1 MFGISTIIKLLLI
14 LLIIGSLLAAGWYIT
29 SMREQLAISK
39 NNTEKYEQAV
49 IDQQILI
56 RQIREDVQSIQKANK
71 ELALVVQGQ
80 NKDLN
85 SLQQRFNKVK
95 ADGKVRDIG
104 KSAIRKTKS
113 VERIINN
120 ASKKAIRCIELASG
134 APLTEKELNE
144 KPNSECPSLVNRIIA
159 TQ

>member
-14 LLIIGSLLAAGWYIT
+14 LLIIGSLLAAGWYVT

-39 NNTEKYEQAV
+39 NNNDKYEQAV

-71 ELALVVQGQ
+71 ELSLVVQGQ

-85 SLQQRFNKVK
+85 SLQQRFNKTK
-95 ADGKVRDIG
+95 ADGTVRDIG

>member
-14 LLIIGSLLAAGWYIT
+14 LLIIGSLLAAGWYVT

-49 IDQQILI
+49 VDQQILI
-56 RQIREDVQSIQKANK
+56 RQIREDVQSIKKANK
-71 ELALVVQGQ
+71 DLSLVVQGQ

-85 SLQQRFNKVK
+85 SLQQRFNKTK
-95 ADGKVRDIG
+95 ADGTVRDIG

>member
-14 LLIIGSLLAAGWYIT
+14 LLIIGSLLAAGWYVT
-29 SMREQLAISK
+29 GMREQLAISK
-39 NNTEKYEQAV
+39 NNNDKYEQAV

-71 ELALVVQGQ
+71 ELSLVVQGQ

-85 SLQQRFNKVK
+85 SLQQRFNKTK
-95 ADGKVRDIG
+95 ADGTVRDIG

>member
-14 LLIIGSLLAAGWYIT
+14 LLIIGSLLAAGWYVT
-29 SMREQLAISK
+29 SMREQLAISQ
-39 NNTEKYEQAV
+39 NNNEKYEQAV

-56 RQIREDVQSIQKANK
+56 RQIKQDVQSIQKANK

>member
-1 MFGISTIIKLLLI
+1 MFGISTIIKLLLV

-39 NNTEKYEQAV
+39 NNNDKYEQAV

>member
-14 LLIIGSLLAAGWYIT
+14 LLIIGSLLAAGWYVT

-49 IDQQILI
+49 VDQQILI
-56 RQIREDVQSIQKANK
+56 RQIREDVQSIKKANK
-71 ELALVVQGQ
+71 DLSLVVQGQ

-85 SLQQRFNKVK
+85 SLQQRFNKTK
-95 ADGKVRDIG
+95 ADGTVRDIG

-144 KPNSECPSLVNRIIA
+144 KPNSECLSLVNRIIA

>member
-14 LLIIGSLLAAGWYIT
+14 LLIIGSLLAAGWYVT
-29 SMREQLAISK
+29 SMREQLVISK

-56 RQIREDVQSIQKANK
+56 RQIREDVQSIKKANK
-71 ELALVVQGQ
+71 DLSLVVQGQ

-85 SLQQRFNKVK
+85 SLQQRFNKTK
-95 ADGKVRDIG
+95 ADGTVRDIG

>member
-14 LLIIGSLLAAGWYIT
+14 LLIIGSLLAAGWYVT

-49 IDQQILI
+49 VDQQILI
-56 RQIREDVQSIQKANK
+56 RQIREDVQSIKKANK
-71 ELALVVQGQ
+71 DLSLVVRGQ

-85 SLQQRFNKVK
+85 SLQQRFNKTK
-95 ADGKVRDIG
+95 ADGTVRDIG

>member
-1 MFGISTIIKLLLI
+1 MFGISTIIKLLLV

-29 SMREQLAISK
+29 SMREQLAISQ
-39 NNTEKYEQAV
+39 NNNEKYEQAV

-56 RQIREDVQSIQKANK
+56 RQIKQDVQSIQKANE

>member
-1 MFGISTIIKLLLI
+1 MFGISTIIKLLLV

-29 SMREQLAISK
+29 SMREQLAISQ
-39 NNTEKYEQAV
+39 NNNEKYEQAV

-56 RQIREDVQSIQKANK
+56 RQIKQDVQSIQKANK

>member
-1 MFGISTIIKLLLI
+1 MFGISTIIKLLLV

-29 SMREQLAISK
+29 SMREQLAISQ
-39 NNTEKYEQAV
+39 NNNEKYEQAV

-56 RQIREDVQSIQKANK
+56 RQIKQDVQSIQKANK

-85 SLQQRFNKVK
+85 SLQQRFNKTK
-95 ADGKVRDIG
+95 ADGTVRDIG

>member
-14 LLIIGSLLAAGWYIT
+14 LLIIGSLLAAGWYVT

-49 IDQQILI
+49 VDQQILI
-56 RQIREDVQSIQKANK
+56 RQIREDIQIIQKANK
-71 ELALVVQGQ
+71 DLSLVVQGQ

-85 SLQQRFNKVK
+85 SLQQRFNKTK
-95 ADGKVRDIG
+95 ADGTVRDIG

>member
-14 LLIIGSLLAAGWYIT
+14 LLIIGSLLAAGWYVT
-29 SMREQLAISK
+29 SMREQLVISK

-49 IDQQILI
+49 VDQQILI
-56 RQIREDVQSIQKANK
+56 RQIREDIQIIQKANK
-71 ELALVVQGQ
+71 DLSLVVQGQ

-85 SLQQRFNKVK
+85 SLQQRFNKTK
-95 ADGKVRDIG
+95 ADGTVRDIG

>member
-14 LLIIGSLLAAGWYIT
+14 LLIIGSLLAAGWYVT

-39 NNTEKYEQAV
+39 NNNDKYEQAV

-56 RQIREDVQSIQKANK
+56 RQIREDIQIIQKANK
-71 ELALVVQGQ
+71 DLSLVVQGQ

-85 SLQQRFNKVK
+85 SLQQRFNKTK
-95 ADGKVRDIG
+95 ADGTVRDIG

>member
-1 MFGISTIIKLLLI
+1 MFGISTIIKLLLV

-71 ELALVVQGQ
+71 DLSLVVQGQ

-85 SLQQRFNKVK
+85 SLQQRFNKTK
-95 ADGKVRDIG
+95 ADGTVRDIG

>member
-14 LLIIGSLLAAGWYIT
+14 LLIIGSLLAAGWYLT

-39 NNTEKYEQAV
+39 NNNDKYEQAV

-71 ELALVVQGQ
+71 ELSLVVQGQ

-85 SLQQRFNKVK
+85 SLQQRFNKTK
-95 ADGKVRDIG
+95 ADGTVRDIG

>member
-49 IDQQILI
+49 VDQQILI
-56 RQIREDVQSIQKANK
+56 RQIREDIQIIQKANK
-71 ELALVVQGQ
+71 DLSLVVQGQ

-85 SLQQRFNKVK
+85 SLQQRFNKTK
-95 ADGKVRDIG
+95 ADGTVRDIG

>member
-1 MFGISTIIKLLLI
+1 MFGISTIIKLVLV

-39 NNTEKYEQAV
+39 NNNDKYEQAV

-71 ELALVVQGQ
+71 ELSLVVQGQ

-85 SLQQRFNKVK
+85 SLQQRFNKTK
-95 ADGKVRDIG
+95 ADGTVRDIG

>member
-71 ELALVVQGQ
+71 DLSLVVQGQ

>member
-71 ELALVVQGQ
+71 DLSLVVQGQ

-85 SLQQRFNKVK
+85 SLQQRFNKTK
-95 ADGKVRDIG
+95 ADGTVRDIG

>member
-14 LLIIGSLLAAGWYIT
+14 LLIIGSLLAAGWYVT
-29 SMREQLAISK
+29 GMREQLAISK
-39 NNTEKYEQAV
+39 NNNDKYEQAV

-56 RQIREDVQSIQKANK
+56 RQIREDIQIIQKANK
-71 ELALVVQGQ
+71 DLSLVVQGQ

-85 SLQQRFNKVK
+85 SLQQRFNKTK
-95 ADGKVRDIG
+95 ADGTVRDIG

>member
-39 NNTEKYEQAV
+39 NNNDKYEQAV

-71 ELALVVQGQ
+71 ELSLVVQGQ

-85 SLQQRFNKVK
+85 SLQQRFNKTK
-95 ADGKVRDIG
+95 ADGTVRDIG

-144 KPNSECPSLVNRIIA
+144 KPNSECPSLVSRIIA
-159 TQ
+159 AQ

>member
-14 LLIIGSLLAAGWYIT
+14 LLIIGSLLSAGWYVT
-29 SMREQLAISK
+29 GMREQLAISK
-39 NNTEKYEQAV
+39 NNNDKYEQAV

-71 ELALVVQGQ
+71 ELSLVVQGQ

-85 SLQQRFNKVK
+85 SLQQRFNKTK
-95 ADGKVRDIG
+95 ADGTVRDIG

>member
-1 MFGISTIIKLLLI
+1 MFGISTIIKLVLV

-71 ELALVVQGQ
+71 DLSLVVQGQ

-85 SLQQRFNKVK
+85 SLQQRFNKTK
-95 ADGKVRDIG
+95 ADGTVRDIG

-120 ASKKAIRCIELASG
+120 ASKKAIRCIEIASG

>member
-1 MFGISTIIKLLLI
+1 MFGISTIILLLV

-29 SMREQLAISK
+29 SMREQLAISQ
-39 NNTEKYEQAV
+39 NNNEKYEQAV

-56 RQIREDVQSIQKANK
+56 RQIKQDVQSIQKANK

-120 ASKKAIRCIELASG
+120 ASKKDIRCIELASG

>member
-71 ELALVVQGQ
+71 DLSLVVQGQ

-85 SLQQRFNKVK
+85 SLQQRFNKTK